1 VPMGAGVFAPVTE
14 VEPYRYL
21 VAQETFLL
29 RPLPDG
35 KTPLITRYRGMG
47 FASPAA
53 RAISPDTGPVPRL
66 IRSAVLRHPRRGPGF
81 ARAGL
86 LRRGPAAPLHGDR
99 DADRD
104 QGTRERTRCHDG
116 DADAAGPAVAA
127 AT

>member
-1 VPMGAGVFAPVTE
+1 MPMGAGVFAPVTE

-66 IRSAVLRHPRRGPGF
+66 IRSAVLRIPGVDL
-81 ARAGL
+81 A
-86 LRRGPAAPLHGDR
+86 LRVLDFFVADPLHGDR
-99 DADRD
+99 EAHRD
-104 QGTRERTRCHDG
+104 QGTRGTN
-116 DADAAGPAVAA
+116 ALS
-127 AT
+127 